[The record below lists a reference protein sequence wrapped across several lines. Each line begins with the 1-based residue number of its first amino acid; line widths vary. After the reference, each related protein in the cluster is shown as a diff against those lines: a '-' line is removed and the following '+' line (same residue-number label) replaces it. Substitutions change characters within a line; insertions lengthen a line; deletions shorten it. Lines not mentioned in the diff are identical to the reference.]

1 MVHIMLNG
9 ERKTGQNLNSM
20 ITIPKCVCEYVNIGK
35 KLGKMYSEVKKGW
48 EQRCS
53 KLWEKKADGT
63 WKGKSRVPV
72 I

>member
-35 KLGKMYSEVKKGW
+35 KLGKMYSEV
-48 EQRCS
+48 S
-53 KLWEKKADGT
+53 T
-63 WKGKSRVPV
+63 V
-72 I
+72 IITE